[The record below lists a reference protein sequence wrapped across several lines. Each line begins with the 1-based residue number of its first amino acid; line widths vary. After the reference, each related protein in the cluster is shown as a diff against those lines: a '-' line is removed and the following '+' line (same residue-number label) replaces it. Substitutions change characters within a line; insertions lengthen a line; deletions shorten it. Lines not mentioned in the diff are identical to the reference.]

1 MVLVDGA
8 VVGVVAIV
16 FGTLSGTVI
25 SLARMRSARLQAR
38 ERAPLSTVQL
48 EERLLRIEQ
57 AVDAIAV
64 EVERMSESQRFVTKV
79 LAERLPVQGQPPAI
93 SSFPRSGGS

>member
-1 MVLVDGA
+1 MALVSGPE
-8 VVGVVAIV
+8 VVVVAIV

-25 SLARMRSARLQAR
+25 TLAKLRSARILA
-38 ERAPLSTVQL
+38 ERGRNLPAPQL

-79 LAERLPVQGQPPAI
+79 LAERLPAPGQPPA
-93 SSFPRSGGS
+93 SASLPRSGSP